1 LPDLPRLLT
10 RRIGVADVSGKKSLD
25 HTGALDGS
33 LRAPRPDADAERG
46 DAMTRGLLL
55 LAFLVLPALPVAHA
69 ADQTVLGETLL
80 VKNPGPPAKS
90 KLTVTGKETASND
103 TLVGDPTTG
112 GATVTITTTGGTP
125 STQTFTLPAGV
136 SPMTQKPFWSGDASK
151 GFKYKDGK
159 GENGAVKSAQVKLKG
174 GTFQIKVTVDGK
186 GGPVDVVPPNPGS
199 AGCAFLTIGGGDA
212 YSVQFATGKVTNKG
226 ASLFKVAKPT
236 SEGSCAPTT
245 TTTTTTSSTT
255 TTTLGLPFIPP
266 PGNAPL
272 RYRDAVF
279 GAVSTTSD
287 VVYGS
292 ATNISGQTIALRLDV
307 YEPTGDPVTQRPAIV
322 WVHGGSFS
330 SGDKTSPELV
340 DEANVFSGKGYVNAS
355 INYRLEPGGCS
366 ASNPTATCIT
376 AIQEALADAQTA
388 VRFLRTN
395 AATYGI
401 DSTRIAIGGSSAG
414 AITALHVGFRSSEDP
429 TAAVGAA
436 VSLSGAS
443 LLVTIDSGDAPS
455 LLFHGTAD
463 TIVPYQWAVNTYN
476 AALTAGLD
484 SFLTTWVGAGH
495 VPYVQ
500 HRTEIL
506 DQTTNFLYWEL
517 DLTNAAH

>member
-1 LPDLPRLLT
+1 
-10 RRIGVADVSGKKSLD
+10 
-25 HTGALDGS
+25 
-33 LRAPRPDADAERG
+33 
-46 DAMTRGLLL
+46 MMRGLLL
-55 LAFLVLPALPVAHA
+55 LGILGLSGLPVARA
-69 ADQTVLGETLL
+69 ADQLVLGSTLV
-80 VKNPGPPAKS
+80 VKDSGTAAKR
-90 KLTVTGKETASND
+90 KITVKAKETGTDD
-103 TLVGDPTTG
+103 TLMGDPTTG
-112 GATVTITTTGGTP
+112 GATVTISATGGTP
-125 STQTFTLPAGV
+125 SSQTFTLPVGV
-136 SPMTQKPFWSGDASK
+136 SAMTQKPFWSGDASK
-151 GFKYKDGK
+151 GFKYRDAK
-159 GENGAVKSAQVKLKG
+159 GENGAVKSAQIKLKG
-174 GTFQIKVTVDGK
+174 GTFQIKVSVDGK

-199 AGCAFLTIGGGDA
+199 AGCAFLSIGGGDG
-212 YSVQFATGKVTNKG
+212 YSVQFATGKLTNKG
-226 ASLFKVAKPT
+226 TSLFKVAKPT
-236 SEGSCAPTT
+236 SQGSCAPTT
-245 TTTTTTSSTT
+245 TPTTTTT

-266 PGNAPL
+266 PGDAPL

-279 GAVSTTSD
+279 GAVSTTSG

-292 ATNISGQTIALRLDV
+292 ATNAEGQTITLTLDV

-340 DEANVFSGKGYVNAS
+340 DEANVFSGKGYLNVS

-366 ASNPTATCIT
+366 AGNPTSSCIT
-376 AIQEALADAQTA
+376 AILEALADAQTA

-395 AATYGI
+395 AVTYRVDPG
-401 DSTRIAIGGSSAG
+401 RIAIGGSSAG
-414 AITALHVGFRSSEDP
+414 AITALNVGFRTAEDP

-436 VSLSGAS
+436 VSLSGSYIA
-443 LLVTIDSGDAPS
+443 VGIGPGDAPS

-463 TIVPYQWAVNTYN
+463 PIVPYQWAVNTYN
-476 AALTAGLD
+476 AALAAGLD

-517 DLTNAAH
+517 DLANAAH